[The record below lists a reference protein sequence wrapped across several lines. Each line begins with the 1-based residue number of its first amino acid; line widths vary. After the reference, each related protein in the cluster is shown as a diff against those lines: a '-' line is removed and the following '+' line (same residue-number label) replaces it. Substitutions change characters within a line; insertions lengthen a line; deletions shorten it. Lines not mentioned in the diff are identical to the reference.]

1 MEPVLTYFNLSTA
14 ATVFS
19 TTRHGGASKGLY
31 GELNINPFC
40 GDDKDAVL
48 RNRRALAHAL
58 TIEEQRLVLPHQV
71 HGTAIKAVDD
81 DFFALTSEGR
91 KRFVEGIDGIM
102 TDRKGI
108 SIGVSTADCI
118 PIILYDEAHHAA
130 AAVHA
135 GWRGTVKRIAGE
147 AVNAMTLRYGTRP
160 EQLKALIGPGIS
172 LKNFE
177 VGDEVFDAFRHEG
190 FDMNRIAVRYE
201 KWHIDLP
208 ECNRLQLIETGVR
221 AENIIN
227 SAICTYDNTA
237 DYFSARRLGINSGRI
252 YTGIIVH

>member
-58 TIEEQRLVLPHQV
+58 KIEEQRLVLPHQV

-81 DFFALTSEGR
+81 DFFALTSEARG
-91 KRFVEGIDGIM
+91 RFVEGIDGIM
-102 TDRKGI
+102 TDCKGV

-135 GWRGTVKRIAGE
+135 GWRGTVKRIAGK
-147 AVNAMTLRYGTRP
+147 AVNAMTLRYGTHP
-160 EQLKALIGPGIS
+160 EQLKVLIGPGIS

-227 SAICTYDNTA
+227 SAICT
-237 DYFSARRLGINSGRI
+237 
-252 YTGIIVH
+252 

>member
-1 MEPVLTYFNLSTA
+1 MEPVLTYFNLSTV

-102 TDRKGI
+102 TDCKGV

-135 GWRGTVKRIAGE
+135 GWRGTVKHIAGE

-221 AENIIN
+221 AENITN
-227 SAICTYDNTA
+227 SAICTYDNAA

-252 YTGIIVH
+252 YTGIIVY

>member
-40 GDDKDAVL
+40 GDDKVAVL
-48 RNRRALAHAL
+48 RNRQALAHVL
-58 TIEEQRLVLPHQV
+58 TIEEQHLVLPHQV
-71 HGTAIKAVDD
+71 HGTAIKVVDD
-81 DFFALTSEGR
+81 DFFALTSEARG
-91 KRFVEGIDGIM
+91 RFVEGIDGIM
-102 TDRKGI
+102 TDCKGV

-135 GWRGTVKRIAGE
+135 GWRGTVKRIAGK

-227 SAICTYDNTA
+227 SAICTYDNAA
-237 DYFSARRLGINSGRI
+237 DYFSARHLGINSGRI

>member
-1 MEPVLTYFNLSTA
+1 MELVLTYFNLSTA

-102 TDRKGI
+102 TDCKGV

-135 GWRGTVKRIAGE
+135 GWRGTVKHIAGE

-221 AENIIN
+221 AENITN
-227 SAICTYDNTA
+227 SAICTYDNAA

-252 YTGIIVH
+252 YTGIIVY

>member
-71 HGTAIKAVDD
+71 HGTVIKAVDD
-81 DFFALTSEGR
+81 DFFALTSEAR
-91 KRFVEGIDGIM
+91 RCFVEGIDGIM
-102 TDRKGI
+102 TDCKGV

-135 GWRGTVKRIAGE
+135 GWRGTVKRIAGK
-147 AVNAMTLRYGTRP
+147 AVNAMTLRYGTHP

-177 VGDEVFDAFRHEG
+177 VGDEVFDAFRHED
-190 FDMNRIAVRYE
+190 FDMNRITVRYE
-201 KWHIDLP
+201 KWHINLP

-221 AENIIN
+221 AENIIK
-227 SAICTYDNTA
+227 SAICTYDNAA